1 MQERDPSEMM
11 SRSRWWREEAG
22 REEMESG
29 VMVFD
34 LRRREV
40 VLGLVFVGALGV
52 KEVREKVMY
61 THTYGEYSLWR
72 DGLMES

>member
-1 MQERDPSEMM
+1 MRDRDPSNMM
-11 SRSRWWREEAG
+11 KSSRWWREEAG

-29 VMVFD
+29 MMVFD

-61 THTYGEYSLWR
+61 VNTYGESSS
-72 DGLMES
+72 GKIAPE